1 MIQMGNGHR
10 LTASRAGQAGLFIGI
25 AVLVVIFD
33 QITKVIVRSAI
44 DRGDE
49 WPDGWPVRLVHVTNS
64 GAAFGVLEGQTLFL
78 IFTSLIAIGTIA
90 FYYLY
95 PPAEHLMV
103 KVALGL
109 LLGGA
114 IGNFIGRV
122 TEGEVVDFVKFP
134 NFPAWNVA
142 DASITV
148 GVVLLFAFSL
158 LTEYEH
164 AREQREEASSEG

>member
-1 MIQMGNGHR
+1 MGMGDR
-10 LTASRAGQAGLFIGI
+10 LPTSRAGQAGLFFGI
-25 AVLVVIFD
+25 AALVVVLD
-33 QITKVIVRSAI
+33 QITKGILRTLL
-44 DRGDE
+44 DQGDE
-49 WPDGWPVRLVHVTNS
+49 WPEGWPIKLVHVTNS

-78 IFTSLIAIGTIA
+78 IFTSVIAIGTIA

-114 IGNFIGRV
+114 IGNLIGRV

-142 DASITV
+142 DASISI
-148 GVVLLFAFSL
+148 GVALLFAFSL
-158 LTEYEH
+158 LAERQE
-164 AREQREEASSEG
+164 AREHREEASSEG